1 VAGRDA
7 SANLGGM
14 LSQIGGAI
22 GGMSGGGA
30 GLMRPITTAFRPQL
44 DPNSVESLQRQAAFQ
59 GRIGDTEQARLFT
72 GQALALEERNREEAE
87 KAQKLAEAQARTKA
101 LSDYT
106 QALAA
111 KDPVAMKA
119 AEAEAMRVGQLQGFN
134 MMPLLAQ
141 AEQRLRATQDAE
153 FSTVERARVAKQRAE
168 NQAVDKATEA
178 LSAAFNRANSVE
190 EMDALLESA
199 GPLVAEQAQQLRDRG
214 VARLDK
220 DQQREL
226 QEAERTSNLEIIDI
240 SLLPNDDSAL
250 AKGLSN
256 AVTVF
261 NEEIEAFNKELSGK
275 KILPNSRRQ
284 ALKDSRKELERRLAL
299 ATDRAAFRKD
309 SEERDKIQ
317 DVETAALRIL
327 ARDLPKDKVEDA
339 RTGFN
344 FIIDTRDS
352 YKEAEDFLKRGMIR
366 DLYKQ
371 NGLPV
376 PEQYKEPEEDDKP
389 GGQAGRRAAR
399 SGVPASTAGAP
410 PLTQI
415 AIDEGVT
422 EAEWRFMTPQER
434 AEYE

>member
-1 VAGRDA
+1 
-7 SANLGGM
+7 
-14 LSQIGGAI
+14 
-22 GGMSGGGA
+22 
-30 GLMRPITTAFRPQL
+30 
-44 DPNSVESLQRQAAFQ
+44 
-59 GRIGDTEQARLFT
+59 
-72 GQALALEERNREEAE
+72 
-87 KAQKLAEAQARTKA
+87 
-101 LSDYT
+101 
-106 QALAA
+106 
-111 KDPVAMKA
+111 MKA

-153 FSTVERARVAKQRAE
+153 FTVGERQRIATERAQ

-178 LSAAFNRANSVE
+178 LAAAFNSANTIE

-199 GPLVAEQAQQLRDRG
+199 GPLVAQQAQQLRDRG
-214 VARLDK
+214 VSRLDK

-226 QEAERTSNLEIIDI
+226 QEAERTSNLEIIDV

-250 AKGLSN
+250 AKGLSK

-261 NEEIEAFNKELSGK
+261 NEKIKAFNKEVSGK
-275 KILPNSRRQ
+275 KIVPNSRRQ
-284 ALKDSRKELERRLAL
+284 DLKDSRKALERRLAL
-299 ATDRAAFRKD
+299 AADRAALRKD
-309 SEERDKIQ
+309 REERDKIQ

-376 PEQYKEPEEDDKP
+376 PEQYKEPEEDDNKP

-399 SGVPASTAGAP
+399 SGTPASTAGAP

-422 EAEWRFMTPQER
+422 EAEWSFMTPQER